1 LSLGLIFS
9 LPNKFLSIS
18 AVLRYWLHT
27 MKITSQK
34 KGLKKELG
42 KPCNIRNSILPKGNT
57 FIAPVNPSGVRF
69 EDF

>member
-1 LSLGLIFS
+1 
-9 LPNKFLSIS
+9 
-18 AVLRYWLHT
+18 

-57 FIAPVNPSGVRF
+57 FIAPVNPIRG
-69 EDF
+69 EI